1 MITPFRR
8 VILLSALTIGCLPMS
23 ARGDSWQG
31 GYTGIDIGVM
41 QPVQETFPDYVDT
54 GGTMAPYV
62 GYMFNDF
69 IGIQAQV
76 HFLGAGTEQDRTAP
90 GQDGGA
96 TLWGAL
102 AGGPVVAVPITS
114 RFSLSAT
121 FQPLFATSFADE
133 ALTDTSWGFSTG
145 PAFNAR
151 ITEHFGMGVFA
162 RYNRLYQ
169 RVHGDGDPKYVT
181 AGVSLTYYFPD
192 ADLERPL
199 PVPPPPAAPAQAV
212 PPPPVV
218 RRKVVPRAVYFDFDK
233 SNIRPDAEDTLNE
246 AIRIIKEHSYKVV
259 VCEGHTDSRG
269 TDEYNQAL
277 SLRRAG
283 SVREYLIAGGIPASA
298 ITIEGFGE
306 SRPVATNDTDDGR
319 QQNRRVELRV
329 SE

>member
-1 MITPFRR
+1 MIARLQT
-8 VILLSALTIGCLPMS
+8 ALATVAVCIGLALP
-23 ARGDSWQG
+23 AAGADEWRG
-31 GYTGIDIGVM
+31 GYTGVDVGVM
-41 QPVQETFPDYVDT
+41 QPVQDTFPDFVDT
-54 GGTMAPYV
+54 GGTLAPYV

-69 IGIQAQV
+69 IGIQAQL
-76 HFLGAGTEQDRTAP
+76 HFLGAPTEEDGKAP
-90 GQDGGA
+90 GQGGDP

-102 AGGPVVAVPITS
+102 AGGPVVAIPITW
-114 RFSLSAT
+114 RFSLNAT

-151 ITEHFGMGVFA
+151 FTEHFGMGVFA

-181 AGVSLTYYFPD
+181 AGLSFTYYFPD
-192 ADLERPL
+192 MMERPL
-199 PVPPPPAAPAQAV
+199 PVSPPPVAPAQAP

-246 AIRIIKEHSYKVV
+246 AIRIIKDTGYRVV

-269 TDEYNQAL
+269 TDEYNNAL

-283 SVREYLIAGGIPASA
+283 SVRDYLIAGGIPASA
-298 ITIEGFGE
+298 ITIQGFGE
-306 SRPVATNDTDDGR
+306 SQPVATNDTDDGR